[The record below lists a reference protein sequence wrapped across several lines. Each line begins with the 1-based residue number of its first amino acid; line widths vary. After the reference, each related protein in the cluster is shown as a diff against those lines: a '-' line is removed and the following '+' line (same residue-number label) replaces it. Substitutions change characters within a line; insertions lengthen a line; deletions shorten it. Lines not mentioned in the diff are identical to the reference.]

1 MVNYI
6 FNYLDAKAC
15 ICNLAQ
21 DPPTEGLG
29 LIQTFKYSEVTDGKF
44 RPPVGSVVSIQY
56 TGTTSKPDILRPG
69 EPGYT
74 PYRLSGDCYLISKES
89 KMDVFT
95 VLFTI
100 LQY

>member
-1 MVNYI
+1 MQRI
-6 FNYLDAKAC
+6 WAC
-15 ICNLAQ
+15 ICNLVQ
-21 DPPTEGLG
+21 DPLTEGLG
-29 LIQTFKYSEVTDGKF
+29 LIQTFKYSELTGGKP
-44 RPPVGSVVSIQY
+44 RPPVESVVSIEY
-56 TGTTSKPDILRPG
+56 TGTTSKPDILKPG

-74 PYRLSGDCYLISKES
+74 PYRLSGDCYLISKDS